1 MNRFQSS
8 VLVLSVLALSACGGS
23 DSTTQYGTVIGV
35 PSTPVIV
42 TKASIDTGAA
52 RSIAGAARCDVKITS
67 VQYSTVGARSEGTTA
82 TTAIMLPSGD
92 ASCTNN
98 LPVLVYAHGTSIDK
112 TFSMIDVSSKNP
124 EAALV
129 MAMYAAQGFIVVAP
143 NYTGYTGSSLTY
155 HPYLH
160 AQGQANDL
168 INALRAARSSFASL
182 GVSASDKLF
191 ITGYSQGGYV
201 AMATHREMQTNNSSE
216 FKVTASGPMSGPYAL
231 EKFSQTIFSGT
242 VNGGATVFTPLLIDS
257 YQNAYANIYTRTSEI
272 YASPYD
278 SGIVGL
284 FPTTDQ
290 PTIDA
295 FGSNKLPANLFFSAI
310 GAPYLIKP
318 SFRTDF
324 QTNPANS
331 FRIAV
336 QKNDLLDF
344 KPTSPVAL
352 CYGGADPVVFKL
364 NSEESAAAMQTL
376 GAGALV
382 TRFNLED
389 ASTIPVP
396 AVKGGFDAQK
406 AALTAAGTAERD
418 YHGALVPPFCN
429 ALIRGVFS
437 RLL

>member
-23 DSTTQYGTVIGV
+23 DSTTQYGTAIGA
-35 PSTPVIV
+35 PSTPVLV
-42 TKASIDTGAA
+42 TKASIDAGAA
-52 RSIAGAARCDVKITS
+52 RPIAGAARCDVKITS

-92 ASCTNN
+92 ASCTSN

-112 TFSMIDVSSKNP
+112 AFSMTDVSKNP

-143 NYTGYTGSSLTY
+143 NYTGYTGSALTY

-160 AQGQANDL
+160 AQGQANDV
-168 INALRAARSSFASL
+168 INAVRAARNSFATL
-182 GVSASDKLF
+182 GVTASDKLF
-191 ITGYSQGGYV
+191 ITGYSQGGFV
-201 AMATHREMQTNNSSE
+201 AMATHREMQTNNSTE

-231 EKFSQTIFSGT
+231 DKFSQAIFSGN
-242 VNGGATVFTPLLIDS
+242 VNAGATVFTPLLIDS

-278 SGIVGL
+278 SGTVGL

-290 PTIDA
+290 ATIDA
-295 FGSNKLPANLFFSAI
+295 FGANKLPTNLFFTSI
-310 GAPYLIKP
+310 GAPYLVKP

-324 QTNPANS
+324 QTNTANT

-352 CYGGADPVVFKL
+352 CYGGADPVVFEL
-364 NSEESAAAMQTL
+364 NSVESAAAMQAL
-376 GAGALV
+376 GAGAFV

-396 AVKGGFDAQK
+396 SVKGGFDAQK
-406 AALTAAGTAERD
+406 AALTAAGTVDRD